1 LKRRLVQK
9 SLYQE
14 QGTTLDGNW
23 MTTIVPETVSDNHGN
38 KNTNISDDNADTPE
52 DEWTED

>member
-1 LKRRLVQK
+1 METGWQL
-9 SLYQE
+9 LYQKH
-14 QGTTLDGNW
+14 DNHGNPDNP
-23 MTTIVPETVSDNHGN
+23 VPDNHGN

>member
-1 LKRRLVQK
+1 
-9 SLYQE
+9 
-14 QGTTLDGNW
+14 